1 MKIYRNREKNIRA
14 YSLISPPPSLYRLN
28 LTCRFID
35 CCYTYMNLV

>member
-14 YSLISPPPSLYRLN
+14 YSLISPPSLYRLN